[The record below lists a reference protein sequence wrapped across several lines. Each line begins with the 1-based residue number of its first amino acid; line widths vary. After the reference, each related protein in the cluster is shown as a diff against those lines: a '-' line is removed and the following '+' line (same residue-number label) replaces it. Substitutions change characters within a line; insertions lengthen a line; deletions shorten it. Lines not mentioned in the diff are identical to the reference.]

1 MNKGPKQEQTGNR
14 MRLIKG
20 MGDLFS
26 LELWD
31 IYLGRLDGKVCYSQ
45 EYPFARCG

>member
-20 MGDLFS
+20 MGDLLS
-26 LELWD
+26 LKLWD
-31 IYLGRLDGKVCYSQ
+31 TYLGWLDWKACYSR
-45 EYPFARCG
+45 EYPFAWC